1 MILRSPGLCRL
12 YWAVDSDGQY
22 LHTVKAL
29 TEQFGLGAGQVN
41 QLVRN
46 SSQAFS
52 VDRQCPRCEKGF
64 LVQSRTE
71 LTQSQRWP
79 VSNYKE
85 CQVELAAIRE
95 RKTKELEEARRST
108 IVSTFPVTEE
118 NPISVGDLDLRSA
131 MTLGSLIRDGESQES
146 GIIAPLIAHSQQLA
160 PTVSLG
166 VGLTSA
172 AFKQGLILIHPRSPL
187 DAFDWEWAWP
197 ARRSGSAP
205 LPPSPNRSCC
215 RCGCLRSSPWPP
227 RPHRPASP
235 AGQSP
240 PRRRQPAASPIA
252 AGRWSSSVSS
262 RPAATRRLPGA
273 SSGSARTGPVWCVR
287 CGACPP
293 STDARQSS
301 ANSATSE
308 CGSRHR
314 ADESTRDGFCPLL
327 PTTCCGPG

>member
-95 RKTKELEEARRST
+95 RKTKELEGSAAIDYSIHLSIYRGKPNQRRRSRSSISNDT
-108 IVSTFPVTEE
+108 WFVDPRWRVSRERDNSSADCTFP
-118 NPISVGDLDLRSA
+118 
-131 MTLGSLIRDGESQES
+131 
-146 GIIAPLIAHSQQLA
+146 
-160 PTVSLG
+160 
-166 VGLTSA
+166 
-172 AFKQGLILIHPRSPL
+172 
-187 DAFDWEWAWP
+187 
-197 ARRSGSAP
+197 
-205 LPPSPNRSCC
+205 
-215 RCGCLRSSPWPP
+215 
-227 RPHRPASP
+227 
-235 AGQSP
+235 
-240 PRRRQPAASPIA
+240 
-252 AGRWSSSVSS
+252 
-262 RPAATRRLPGA
+262 ATC
-273 SSGSARTGPVWCVR
+273 S
-287 CGACPP
+287 
-293 STDARQSS
+293 
-301 ANSATSE
+301 NS
-308 CGSRHR
+308 
-314 ADESTRDGFCPLL
+314 
-327 PTTCCGPG
+327 